1 MILLNSAKTT
11 TGKVRTENQDSF
23 GVKQD
28 GDFFFVCDGMGGG
41 VAGDFAS
48 KCAVDVILTLFD
60 KITKQD
66 SISISGKEFESF
78 DEKIIRP
85 VTLIKLANRAL
96 NNITKKYPKLLG
108 MGTTCSAVWFE
119 RNTNLA
125 HIYNVGD
132 SRVYRIRNGKIQQLT
147 EDHSKIK
154 ELIDCG
160 KMTAE
165 EAKTAEIQSMI
176 TRALGISKTVK
187 VDYKSEIVKA
197 GDIYV
202 LCTDGL
208 NGELSDF
215 TINDI
220 VNLHK
225 PDVVSISNELIL
237 AANNCGGRDNTT
249 VISVYAQADIES
261 GMPASDAVA
270 QKEIIVFKDEES
282 FASSKEDFLIH
293 KYSKEFKVPIPELAT
308 KKNIF
313 KSPLFIAVILVL
325 FCICAIFTY
334 SLLFKSNT
342 EQKSIVELTGS
353 VSGINLDIRTLNT
366 DKISEIVST
375 EDKVFKMQI
384 LQEVLNN
391 IDTFTVAMPN
401 VTVTLSL
408 EGQNK
413 FMGLSGYKPLDIKL
427 PRGKYLMT
435 LNYAGYK
442 ILDENFKLKD
452 SVDIYLE
459 NSNGLFNKTIIMVSE
474 KDFNNMQK

>member
-1 MILLNSAKTT
+1 MILLNYAKTT
-11 TGKVRTENQDSF
+11 TGMVRTENQDSF
-23 GVKQD
+23 GVKQER
-28 GDFFFVCDGMGGG
+28 DFFFVCDGMGGG

-48 KCAVDVILTLFD
+48 RCAVDVMLTLFD

-66 SISISGKEFESF
+66 SISILGKEFESF
-78 DEKIIRP
+78 DENIIRP
-85 VTLIKLANRAL
+85 ITLIKLANRAL
-96 NNITKKYPKLLG
+96 NNITKKYPKLTG

-119 RNTNLA
+119 KDTNLV

-154 ELIDCG
+154 ELIDSG
-160 KMTAE
+160 KMTVE

-225 PDVVSISNELIL
+225 PDVVSIADELIL
-237 AANNCGGRDNTT
+237 AANNAGGRDNTT
-249 VISVYAQADIES
+249 VICVYSQAVETGS
-261 GMPASDAVA
+261 LQQNVTP
-270 QKEIIVFKDEES
+270 QKEIIVSKDEDPS
-282 FASSKEDFLIH
+282 ASAKEDFLIH
-293 KYSKEFKVPIPELAT
+293 KYSKEFTVPVPELAT
-308 KKNIF
+308 RKNIF
-313 KSPLFIAVILVL
+313 KSPLFIALILVV
-325 FCICAIFTY
+325 FCICSIFVY
-334 SLLFKSNT
+334 SFLFNNDT

-353 VSGINLDIRTLNT
+353 VSGINLDVRTINA
-366 DKISEIVST
+366 DKITEIINT
-375 EDKVFKMQI
+375 EEKVFKMQI

-391 IDTFTVAMPN
+391 VDTFTTPMPN
-401 VTVTLSL
+401 VTVALSV

-427 PRGKYLMT
+427 PRGKYLMS
-435 LNYAGYK
+435 LEYSGYK
-442 ILDENFKLKD
+442 ILDENFNLQD
-452 SVDIYLE
+452 SIDIYLE
-459 NSNGLFNKTIIMVSE
+459 DSNGLFNKTIIMVPK
-474 KDFNNMQK
+474 KDFVNMQ